1 MTKKIKRFWDID
13 EALASAKTVHEVYVP
28 EIDAVV
34 RFSLLNNQDIA
45 EIDGKGKNEWEKG
58 LLVLWKML
66 SKVDSGVTVEKLKQL
81 PVDTTAAILNAIN
94 KYTHTKKVPFQLKT
108 PSEVAG

>member
-34 RFSLLNNQDIA
+34 RFSLLNNEDFL
-45 EIDGKGKNEWEKG
+45 EIQRKSKNDVEAG
-58 LLVLWKML
+58 LFILWRML
-66 SKVDSGVTVEKLKQL
+66 SKVDPKVTVEKLKQL
-81 PVDTTAAILNAIN
+81 PVDVTTAILNAIN
-94 KYTHTKKVPFQLKT
+94 KYTHTQKVPFLKA